1 MKQTI
6 ATLLVPWGLV
16 LGSLT
21 GCGAPQVVIKE
32 DPIHARPIRVAVLP
46 FEDGPRSP
54 GSGTLVADLFTNRL
68 LTLPRYQVVERS
80 QLEKVLSE
88 QQLGRSGAIDLKT
101 AAELGRLLGVDAI
114 VVGRVVEYRPRF
126 LMLVPPASMALNV
139 RLVEVKTGSVAWSA
153 THQRGFP
160 ILRWLVMMVPPIAVL
175 STLTSPTVEA
185 RSDQV
190 VTEIVKALDH
200 RLKRIRSQAVGSS
213 PRSW

>member
-1 MKQTI
+1 MNPTI
-6 ATLLVPWGLV
+6 TGSQILLGLILMV
-16 LGSLT
+16 LT

-54 GSGTLVADLFTNRL
+54 GSGALVADLFTNRL
-68 LTLPRYQVVERS
+68 LTLPQYQVVERS

-101 AAELGRLLGVDAI
+101 AAELGRLLGIDAI
-114 VVGRVVEYRPRF
+114 VVGRVVEYRPRS
-126 LMLVPPASMALNV
+126 LMIVPPASMALNV

-153 THQRGFP
+153 THRRGFP
-160 ILRWLVMMVPPIAVL
+160 ILRWLVMMAPPMAVL

-200 RLKRIRSQAVGSS
+200 RLKRIRPQA
-213 PRSW
+213 P